1 MSTRTA
7 SFHFMKGQNTMT
19 KWIGRPILLLAIIAA
34 AIGTASVASA
44 STGTTPSTTVVA
56 SSAPSTFVGESV
68 TYTATVTATSDT
80 GQDPTGSVV
89 FTDGGSPITCT
100 GANNGTLVG
109 VPPISSSFTSNAQ
122 CTTTYTAPETG
133 DVVEA
138 TYSGDTN
145 YASSAGETTETVAK
159 GQTSLTLSQPAGTP
173 VTGQSVVFTA
183 TLAVTAGAGTP
194 TGTVTFKNTAVSPNA
209 TECSGVGLT
218 STGSPPVITAQCSVV
233 VGLTSTNPT
242 IVATYTGDGDFAGST
257 SAPLAATAP
266 TAASTTVQISPSVN
280 PSQTG
285 QSVTFKAIVAPVSP
299 GGGIPGGSVTFTV
312 SGISVCTSPVTLSG
326 GSASCTVP
334 GSDLSA
340 GTTPTVTVSASY
352 SGSASV
358 PLYSASTSS
367 NFTQTV
373 DPGFTNDTLVVTP
386 NRAPN
391 GGPVNLTVVV
401 VPLPPAAGSPT
412 GQVSYGITAL
422 HGRHVIAFLT
432 CSSNS
437 NLATLSNG
445 SATCSLPTIPASANK
460 LSVNVDYF
468 GDPNFSGASTTKVIK
483 LHA

>member
-1 MSTRTA
+1 
-7 SFHFMKGQNTMT
+7 
-19 KWIGRPILLLAIIAA
+19 
-34 AIGTASVASA
+34 
-44 STGTTPSTTVVA
+44 
-56 SSAPSTFVGESV
+56 
-68 TYTATVTATSDT
+68 
-80 GQDPTGSVV
+80 V
-89 FTDGGSPITCT
+89 FTDGGTPITCT

-133 DVVEA
+133 DVIEA
-138 TYSGDTN
+138 TYSGDTT

-159 GQTSLTLSQPAGTP
+159 GQTSLTLSQPSGTP
-173 VTGQSVVFTA
+173 VAGQSVVFTA

-194 TGTVTFKNTAVSPNA
+194 TGTVTFKNTAVNPA
-209 TECSGVGLT
+209 VTECSGVGLT

-233 VGLTSTNPT
+233 VGLTATNPT
-242 IVATYTGDGDFAGST
+242 IQATYTGDADFAGST
-257 SAPLAATAP
+257 SAVLAATAP

-285 QSVTFKAIVAPVSP
+285 QSVTFRASVAPVSP
-299 GGGIPGGSVTFTV
+299 GGGTPGGSITFTV
-312 SGISVCTSPVTLSG
+312 SGIAASVCTSAVTLSG

-340 GTTPTVTVSASY
+340 GADATFTVSASY
-352 SGSASV
+352 SGSATV
-358 PLYSASTSS
+358 PLYSASAST

-386 NRAPN
+386 KRAPN
-391 GGPVNLTVVV
+391 GGPVNLTIVV

-468 GDPNFSGASTTKVIK
+468 GDANFSGASTTKAIK